1 MGVLRKLILVLGVML
16 ISSILWLGTTL
27 YLNYSSTELRGEILG
42 SENVYQ
48 FLSRGMLDE
57 VQVTLED
64 DETMPVEGLTMD
76 ILEPIH
82 PTFSTNAFEKI
93 MEKVEDEL
101 IVHPDEFHELQNEAV
116 MKSDQEELEQQES
129 QQHDVPID
137 EGI

>member
-1 MGVLRKLILVLGVML
+1 MGVLRKMVFVLGVL
-16 ISSILWLGTTL
+16 LVSSILWVGSIM

-64 DETMPVEGLTMD
+64 DEKMPVEGLTVD
-76 ILEPIH
+76 LLEPIH
-82 PTFSTNAFEKI
+82 SSFSTQTLEKI

-101 IVHPDEFHELQNEAV
+101 IIHPDEFHELQNEAV
-116 MKSDQEELEQQES
+116 MQTEDDKEE
-129 QQHDVPID
+129 VPLN
-137 EGI
+137 